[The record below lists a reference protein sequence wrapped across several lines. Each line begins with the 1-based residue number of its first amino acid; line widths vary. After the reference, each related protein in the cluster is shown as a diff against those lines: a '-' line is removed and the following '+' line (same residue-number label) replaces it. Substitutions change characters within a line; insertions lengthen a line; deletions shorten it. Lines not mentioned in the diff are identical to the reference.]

1 MSSGKCTVDRPSA
14 WTTSPSHTFHMR
26 FHYSDKL
33 HTFSVRPWWSC
44 SCLFNPL
51 PELGFTP
58 WICYFLSEFRLN
70 LCSHYI
76 LWYSC
81 LKIHHHW
88 QREDFL
94 QIITHRKSL
103 LWIRQNSRSNPLW
116 SLDSDRPGCRYNL
129 FHHIRAVQILCSKL
143 QQASGEECLVWG
155 QTHGLSTKDLTRPDI
170 LSWNLPYLPFTAGRE
185 AGEVKCISAS
195 LKHLLFLVVFARLV
209 WTQLLWVRVKMPKSS
224 FLMHL
229 PWTYMR
235 EWKEVDK
242 SSYPAAFT
250 S

>member
-1 MSSGKCTVDRPSA
+1 MYCWPAFCLNNITL
-14 WTTSPSHTFHMR
+14 THISHEISLLWQVTHLQCETMVI
-26 FHYSDKL
+26 L
-33 HTFSVRPWWSC
+33 Q
-44 SCLFNPL
+44 LFVQPL

-76 LWYSC
+76 LWHSC

-103 LWIRQNSRSNPLW
+103 LWIRRNSRSNPLW
-116 SLDSDRPGCRYNL
+116 SLDSDRPGCHYNL
-129 FHHIRAVQILCSKL
+129 FHHMRAVQILCSKL

-209 WTQLLWVRVKMPKSS
+209 WTQLL
-224 FLMHL
+224 
-229 PWTYMR
+229 
-235 EWKEVDK
+235 
-242 SSYPAAFT
+242 
-250 S
+250 

>member
-76 LWYSC
+76 LWHSC
-81 LKIHHHW
+81 LKIHHQW

-143 QQASGEECLVWG
+143 QQASGGGVPCVGSDSWSVHEGPYQAWYPQLKPA
-155 QTHGLSTKDLTRPDI
+155 LS
-170 LSWNLPYLPFTAGRE
+170 PFHSRERGR
-185 AGEVKCISAS
+185 GSQMYKCIAEAPT
-195 LKHLLFLVVFARLV
+195 L
-209 WTQLLWVRVKMPKSS
+209 SS
-224 FLMHL
+224 
-229 PWTYMR
+229 
-235 EWKEVDK
+235 
-242 SSYPAAFT
+242 SIC
-250 S
+250 